1 MFISVVQ
8 LRTEHWT
15 TEYGFLL
22 FSFAYVCLSYR
33 KMPSFPINITCASK
47 TIVSLNR
54 VKKKGKHII
63 IYIIKSDSSTNFANQ
78 LIVIDDITESLAFH
92 NAWISFLELCDGT
105 LSSILE
111 LCATQPASSHIHSH
125 SQIFRYRSHSEN
137 VSERNANDQNE
148 IENKIKSESF
158 DGISCSTS
166 AVTVMVDDDDD
177 E

>member
-1 MFISVVQ
+1 
-8 LRTEHWT
+8 
-15 TEYGFLL
+15 
-22 FSFAYVCLSYR
+22 
-33 KMPSFPINITCASK
+33 MPSFPINITCASK

-92 NAWISFLELCDGT
+92 YALISFLELCDGT

-125 SQIFRYRSHSEN
+125 THTQIFRYRSHSEN

-166 AVTVMVDDDDD
+166 AVTVMLMMTMMNKVKKK
-177 E
+177 EAHRVPMFTK